1 MRQCKYCVDKTTGM
15 AEYSETRCTCKQ
27 NLCRHCNAKF
37 KGKQSLDD
45 HIVKNHKEFIADV
58 SSKIHECKHC
68 SYKTTNVAYLNN
80 THMAKH
86 LRVGCNVKRLLCKYC
101 NASFRVKKTLDD
113 HILKNHEEC
122 IASVS
127 SKIHQSKHVMTHSEC
142 ANRNLCAHC
151 NGKFK
156 SKKALDDHI
165 VKNHREFIASVSSKI
180 HKCEHCSYRTTIA
193 SHLVGHM
200 TKHPESECSVE
211 QKLCTHCDAAFKSKK
226 ALDDHVVKNHRE
238 FIASVSTKI
247 YECEHCSYKTTISS
261 HLVSH
266 LAKHPESGCNVKPN
280 SCRHCGATF
289 KRKTALDDH
298 ILKKHKE
305 FIADVS
311 CKIHEC
317 RYCSYKTTMAAHLTG
332 HNMTRHSKTV
342 TGD

>member
-1 MRQCKYCVDKTTGM
+1 M

-101 NASFRVKKTLDD
+101 NASFR
-113 HILKNHEEC
+113 
-122 IASVS
+122 
-127 SKIHQSKHVMTHSEC
+127 
-142 ANRNLCAHC
+142 
-151 NGKFK
+151 